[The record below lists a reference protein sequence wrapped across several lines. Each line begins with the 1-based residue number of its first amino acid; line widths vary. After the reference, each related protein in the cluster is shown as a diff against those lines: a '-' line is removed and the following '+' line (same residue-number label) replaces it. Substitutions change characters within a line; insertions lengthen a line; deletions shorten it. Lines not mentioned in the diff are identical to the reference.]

1 MENKIFKLGMNFTNL
16 TIVKIISDN
25 KFECRCSCGTLE
37 IFDKESLKKG
47 TKKKCKNCK
56 KQENKLKNINM
67 DLYNKRKNKEL
78 YYIWTAFKELYKNP
92 TPKFQKQIINKNI
105 KFFPELENNFKLF
118 VQWAFLNSYGN
129 NGRVFLSRKNPDK
142 DFSNKN
148 CYWSNI
154 KDGSFVILPTRNIE

>member
-1 MENKIFKLGMNFTNL
+1 MKNKDLKLGMNFTSL
-16 TIVKIISDN
+16 TIVKKLSDD
-25 KFECRCSCGTLE
+25 KYECRCSCSTLE
-37 IFDKESLKKG
+37 IIDKELLKNG

-56 KQENKLKNINM
+56 KRENKFKNINM

-78 YYIWTAFKELYKNP
+78 YYIWIGFKELYKNP

-105 KFFPELENNFKLF
+105 KFFPELKDNFKLF
-118 VQWAFLNSYGN
+118 IQWAFLSGYGN

-148 CYWSNI
+148 SYWSSI
-154 KDGSFVILPTRNIE
+154 KNDSFVILPPRNI